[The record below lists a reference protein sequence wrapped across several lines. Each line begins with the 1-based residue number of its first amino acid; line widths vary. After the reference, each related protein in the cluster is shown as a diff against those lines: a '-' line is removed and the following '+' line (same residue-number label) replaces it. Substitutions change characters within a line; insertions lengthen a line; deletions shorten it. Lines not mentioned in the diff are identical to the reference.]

1 MNERITDNSYIYK
14 YT

>member
-1 MNERITDNSYIYK
+1 MIERITDSYYINK